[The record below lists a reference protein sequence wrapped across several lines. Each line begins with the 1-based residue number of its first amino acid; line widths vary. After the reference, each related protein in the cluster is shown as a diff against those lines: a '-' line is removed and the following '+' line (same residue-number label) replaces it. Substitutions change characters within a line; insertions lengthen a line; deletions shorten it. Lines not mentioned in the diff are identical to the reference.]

1 VKPDPVKIA
10 KMIAD
15 LDAPRFQVREA
26 AMRDLERLGNLARE
40 AVTEALKKT
49 TITPEVR
56 ERLEKL
62 SDSVN
67 KPDTGADWVRP
78 LRALEALERIG
89 NADALAHLKEVAAGG
104 DSPPTRAAKEAVGR
118 LAGK

>member
-1 VKPDPVKIA
+1 
-10 KMIAD
+10 
-15 LDAPRFQVREA
+15 
-26 AMRDLERLGNLARE
+26 MRDLEHFGNLVRE
-40 AVTEALKKT
+40 AIAEALKKT

-78 LRALEALERIG
+78 LRGVEALERIG
-89 NADALAHLKEVAAGG
+89 NADALAHLKELAGGG

-118 LAGK
+118 LGAK